1 MRIVYAGTPAFAVPA
16 LAALIA
22 AGHEIPLVLTQPDRP
37 AGRGLKLTPSPV
49 RELAAAHGIATATPE
64 TLSLRRG
71 GEAAALVHARL
82 AAIAPDLLVV
92 AAYGLILPQAVL
104 DIPRGIGPGVR
115 AINLH
120 ASLLPRWR
128 GAAPIARAIEAGDA
142 ETGVDLME
150 MEAGLDTGPVL
161 AQVRTPIGAAD
172 TAGTLTA
179 RLATLGA
186 DLLLT
191 ALAAPEALVRQ
202 PQAEHGLCYAHK
214 IDKAEARIDWTRPAV
229 ELERRLRAFDPV
241 PAAHTLLRGELLKL
255 WQGTVE
261 PEAAGEPGTVL
272 AAGDNG
278 VLVATGR
285 GGLRLTRLQ
294 RAGGKR
300 LAARD
305 FLAGC
310 TLTPGERLG

>member
-49 RELAAAHGIATATPE
+49 RQLATAHGIAVDTPE
-64 TLSLRRG
+64 TLSPRKG
-71 GEAAALVHARL
+71 GEAAARAHERL
-82 AAIAPDLLVV
+82 AALAPDLLVV

-128 GAAPIARAIEAGDA
+128 GAAPIARAIEAGDT

-161 AQVRTPIGAAD
+161 AEVLTPIGPAD
-172 TAGTLTA
+172 TAGALTE

-186 DLLLT
+186 ELLIATLR
-191 ALAAPEALVRQ
+191 APEALTRRAQ
-202 PQAEHGLCYAHK
+202 PEQGLSYAHK
-214 IDKAEARIDWTRPAV
+214 IDKAEARVDWARSAV
-229 ELERRLRAFDPV
+229 ELERVLRAFDPMPV
-241 PAAHTLLRGELLKL
+241 AHTLLRGELLKL
-255 WQGTVE
+255 WRAAVE
-261 PEAAGEPGTVL
+261 PDAVGEPGTVL
-272 AAGDNG
+272 AADGAG
-278 VLVATGR
+278 VLVATGH
-285 GGLRLTRLQ
+285 GGLRLTQLQ

-300 LAARD
+300 CAARE

-310 TLTPGERLG
+310 PIVPGERLG

>member
-22 AGHEIPLVLTQPDRP
+22 AGHEIALVLSQPDRP

-49 RELAAAHGIATATPE
+49 KALAAEHGLAIDTPE
-64 TLSLRRG
+64 TLSLRKG
-71 GEAAALVHARL
+71 GDAAAQVHGRL
-82 AAIAPDLLVV
+82 AALAPDLLVV

-128 GAAPIARAIEAGDA
+128 GAAPIARAIEAGDT

-161 AQVRTPIGAAD
+161 AEVRTAIGPDD
-172 TAGTLTA
+172 TAGTLTE
-179 RLATLGA
+179 RLAHLGA
-186 DLLLT
+186 ELLVR
-191 ALAAPEALVRQ
+191 ALDAPESLVRRPQ
-202 PQAEHGLCYAHK
+202 PEEGMCYAHK
-214 IDKAEARIDWTRPAV
+214 IDKAEARVDWARSAV
-229 ELERRLRAFDPV
+229 ELERQLRAFDPM
-241 PAAHTLLRGELLKL
+241 PAAHTLLRGEVLKL
-255 WQGTVE
+255 WQGRVE
-261 PEAAGEPGTVL
+261 PGASGEPGTVL
-272 AAGDNG
+272 AVDGTG
-278 VLVATGR
+278 LLVATGR

-300 LAARD
+300 LAARE

-310 TLTPGERLG
+310 PLAPGERLG

>member
-37 AGRGLKLTPSPV
+37 AGRGLKLMPSPV
-49 RELAAAHGIATATPE
+49 REWAVAHGIATDTPE
-64 TLSLRRG
+64 TLSLRKA
-71 GEAAALVHARL
+71 GEAAARAHERL
-82 AAIAPDLLVV
+82 AALAPDLLVV
-92 AAYGLILPQAVL
+92 AAYGLILPRVVL

-128 GAAPIARAIEAGDA
+128 GAAPIARAIEAGDT

-150 MEAGLDTGPVL
+150 MEVGLDTGPVL
-161 AQVRTPIGAAD
+161 AEVRTPIGAAD
-172 TAGTLTA
+172 TAGTLGA

-186 DLLLT
+186 ELLIAT
-191 ALAAPEALVRQ
+191 LAAPETMVRQ
-202 PQAEHGLCYAHK
+202 PQSEAGLSYAHK

-241 PAAHTLLRGELLKL
+241 PALHTLLRGEVLKL
-255 WQGTVE
+255 WQSTVE
-261 PEAAGEPGTVL
+261 PGAVGEPGTVL
-272 AAGDNG
+272 AVDDAG
-278 VLVATGR
+278 VLVATGS

-300 LAARD
+300 LAVRD

-310 TLTPGERLG
+310 ALAPGERLG

>member
-49 RELAAAHGIATATPE
+49 RQLAAAHGIATDTPE
-64 TLSLRRG
+64 SLSLRKG
-71 GEAAALVHARL
+71 GEVAARAHERL
-82 AAIAPDLLVV
+82 AALAPDLLVV

-104 DIPRGIGPGVR
+104 DIPRGIGPAVR

-128 GAAPIARAIEAGDA
+128 GAAPIARAIEAGDT

-161 AQVRTPIGAAD
+161 AEVRTPIGPAD
-172 TAGTLTA
+172 TAGALTE

-186 DLLLT
+186 ELLVTTLRAPAALT
-191 ALAAPEALVRQ
+191 RRAQPEQ
-202 PQAEHGLCYAHK
+202 GLCYAHK

-229 ELERRLRAFDPV
+229 ELERLLRAFDPM
-241 PAAHTLLRGELLKL
+241 PAAHTLWRGELLKL
-255 WQGTVE
+255 WQATVE
-261 PEAAGEPGTVL
+261 PEATGEPGRVL
-272 AAGDNG
+272 AADGAG
-278 VLVATGR
+278 VLVAAGR
-285 GGLRLTRLQ
+285 GGLRLTQLQ

-300 LAARD
+300 LVARE
-305 FLAGC
+305 FLAGSP
-310 TLTPGERLG
+310 LAPGERLG

>member
-22 AGHEIPLVLTQPDRP
+22 AGHEIALVLSQPDRP

-49 RELAAAHGIATATPE
+49 KALAAAHGLAIDTPE
-64 TLSLRRG
+64 TLSLRKG
-71 GEAAALVHARL
+71 GEAAARAHERL
-82 AAIAPDLLVV
+82 AALVPDLLVV

-104 DIPRGIGPGVR
+104 DIPGGIGPGVR

-128 GAAPIARAIEAGDA
+128 GAAPSARAIEAGDT

-161 AQVRTPIGAAD
+161 AEVRTAIGAAD
-172 TAGTLTA
+172 TAGTLTE
-179 RLATLGA
+179 RLAQLGA
-186 DLLLT
+186 ELLVR
-191 ALAAPEALVRQ
+191 ALDAPESLVRQ
-202 PQAEHGLCYAHK
+202 PQPEEGMCYAHK
-214 IDKAEARIDWTRPAV
+214 IDKAEARVDWTRPAV
-229 ELERRLRAFDPV
+229 ELERRLRAFDPM
-241 PAAHTLLRGELLKL
+241 PAAHTLLRGEVLKL

-261 PEAAGEPGTVL
+261 PATTGEPGTVL
-272 AAGDNG
+272 AVDGTG

-300 LAARD
+300 LAARE

-310 TLTPGERLG
+310 PIEPGEHLG